1 MRDDYWKM
9 FLGLGSVE
17 SYLLYKLSE
26 NQGDK
31 NGGSQDTGI
40 DTKLE

>member
-1 MRDDYWKM
+1 MREDYWKM
-9 FLGLGSVE
+9 FLWLGTVD
-17 SYLLYKLSE
+17 SYLLYRLIE

-40 DTKLE
+40 NPEFE